1 MRKYRKR
8 GGTLLNS
15 LGASV
20 LSTEEGKAKYD
31 QTMLNVLSDKQVLA
45 WILKRFVSEYEHL
58 PLEEIETKYIEPET
72 ILVSKA
78 GVSRDSSRI
87 KGLSEKDSTQME
99 GTIYYDIVFQAY
111 YPGNEQEKIGL
122 YINLEAQA
130 DYYPGYPLEMRGIYY
145 GARRLTSQ
153 LKQINR
159 ETNYGCL
166 QKVYSIWLCVGNVPA
181 YESDTVTLYDISK
194 NDIIG
199 SVKRNKDFYDLI
211 NVVIIRLNDEA
222 APEDNT
228 MKMLQTLFS
237 NQLSKQEKLHALEKL
252 GMRMND
258 SLGKGIGGSMNLS
271 DYVELKGI
279 EKGRRDGIRNMIELC
294 QDLGT
299 TEDNAKSQ
307 IIMRF
312 RIPEEEAVKYIKTFW
327 KSEK

>member
-1 MRKYRKR
+1 M
-8 GGTLLNS
+8 NS
-15 LGASV
+15 LGAFV
-20 LSTEEGKAKYD
+20 LSTEDGKAKYD

-78 GVSRDSSRI
+78 GVSRDSSGI
-87 KGLSEKDSTQME
+87 KGLSEKDSTQTE
-99 GTIYYDIVFQAY
+99 GTVYYDIVFQAY

-199 SVKRNKDFYDLI
+199 SVKRNKDLYDLI

-252 GMRMND
+252 GMRIND
-258 SLGKGIGGSMNLS
+258 SLEKGVGGSMNLS

>member
-1 MRKYRKR
+1 M
-8 GGTLLNS
+8 NS
-15 LGASV
+15 LGAFV
-20 LSTEEGKAKYD
+20 LSTEDGKAKYD

-78 GVSRDSSRI
+78 GVSRDSSGI
-87 KGLSEKDSTQME
+87 KGLSEKDSTQTE
-99 GTIYYDIVFQAY
+99 GTVYYDIVFQVY
-111 YPGNEQEKIGL
+111 YPGNEEEKIGL

-252 GMRMND
+252 GMRIND
-258 SLGKGIGGSMNLS
+258 SLEKGVGGSMNLS

>member
-1 MRKYRKR
+1 M
-8 GGTLLNS
+8 NS

-78 GVSRDSSRI
+78 GVSRDSSGI
-87 KGLSEKDSTQME
+87 KGLSEKDSTQTE
-99 GTIYYDIVFQAY
+99 GTVYYDIVFQVY
-111 YPGNEQEKIGL
+111 YPGNEEEKIGL

-237 NQLSKQEKLHALEKL
+237 NQLSTQEKLYALEEL

-258 SLGKGIGGSMNLS
+258 SLEKGVGGSMNLS

-279 EKGRRDGIRNMIELC
+279 EQGRRDGIRNMIELC

>member
-1 MRKYRKR
+1 M
-8 GGTLLNS
+8 NS

-78 GVSRDSSRI
+78 GVSRDSSGI
-87 KGLSEKDSTQME
+87 KGLLEKDSTQTE
-99 GTIYYDIVFQAY
+99 GTVYYDIVFQAY
-111 YPGNEQEKIGL
+111 YPGNEEEKIGL

-258 SLGKGIGGSMNLS
+258 SLEKGVGGSMNLS

>member
-1 MRKYRKR
+1 M
-8 GGTLLNS
+8 NS

-78 GVSRDSSRI
+78 GVSRDSSGI
-87 KGLSEKDSTQME
+87 KGLSEKDSTQTE
-99 GTIYYDIVFQAY
+99 GTVYYDIVFQAY
-111 YPGNEQEKIGL
+111 YPGNEEEKIGL

-166 QKVYSIWLCVGNVPA
+166 QKVHSIWLCVGNVPA

-237 NQLSKQEKLHALEKL
+237 NQLSKQEKLHALEEL

-258 SLGKGIGGSMNLS
+258 SLEKGVGGSMNLS

>member
-1 MRKYRKR
+1 M
-8 GGTLLNS
+8 NS

-78 GVSRDSSRI
+78 GVSRDSSGI
-87 KGLSEKDSTQME
+87 KGLSEKDSTQTE
-99 GTIYYDIVFQAY
+99 GTDYYDIVFQAY
-111 YPGNEQEKIGL
+111 YPGNEEEKIGL

-199 SVKRNKDFYDLI
+199 SVKRKKDFYDLI

-252 GMRMND
+252 GMRIND
-258 SLGKGIGGSMNLS
+258 SLEKGVGGSMNLS

>member
-45 WILKRFVSEYEHL
+45 WILKRFVSEYENL

-78 GVSRDSSRI
+78 GVSRDSSGI
-87 KGLSEKDSTQME
+87 KGLSEKDSTQTE
-99 GTIYYDIVFQAY
+99 GTVYYDIVFQVY
-111 YPGNEQEKIGL
+111 YPGNEEEKIGL

-194 NDIIG
+194 NNIIG

-237 NQLSKQEKLHALEKL
+237 NQLSTQEKLYALEEL

-258 SLGKGIGGSMNLS
+258 SLEKGVGGSMNLS

-279 EKGRRDGIRNMIELC
+279 EQGRRDGIRNMIELC

>member
-1 MRKYRKR
+1 MQKYRKR
-8 GGTLLNS
+8 GGALLNS

-45 WILKRFVSEYEHL
+45 WILKRFVSEYENL

-78 GVSRDSSRI
+78 GVSRDSSGI
-87 KGLSEKDSTQME
+87 KGLSEKDSTQTE
-99 GTIYYDIVFQAY
+99 GTVYYDIVFQVY
-111 YPGNEQEKIGL
+111 YPGNEEEKIGL

-237 NQLSKQEKLHALEKL
+237 NQLSTQEKLYALEEL

-258 SLGKGIGGSMNLS
+258 SLEKGVGGSMNLS

-279 EKGRRDGIRNMIELC
+279 EQGRRDGIRNMIELC